1 MKKNKKCALGL
12 VALFAAVAGL
22 SACNAATASDNGAI
36 FTYTDAQGNRVSYS
50 AEDLLNDYQ
59 KTGSSLSTEFD
70 KIYEVLVR
78 HYYDTIGGTTMTNLK
93 AKATAD
99 VLADKQTAQKNASSN
114 STTYEVEWEKILT
127 NNSCKNIDD
136 LYQYHLYVEEKT
148 QFQND
153 IYLTFGTGDSNI
165 NGLEAMRDGEYTKNG
180 ATTKAFP
187 SSTDWGSENKGWL
200 LDQMPYHTRHILLK
214 FASGKANEFTQDK
227 IGESTT
233 AGEGGETTKLADV
246 VLQLAGAKIGDSGTL
261 TSVDS
266 SNRWTFGTLAK
277 QYSDDSGSAAQY
289 GDNGIMTKVMDS
301 SKDLIHE
308 YKLGIYAFDSLYNQ
322 REATS
327 AYGSANAY
335 LLQPGLKEEATKASD
350 VDETQA
356 LTDSGTPVNK
366 FFKDKGVGEI
376 PFGAAL
382 ALLDNADVI
391 KDVNGNV
398 VNEGNDA
405 FYPRNII
412 YNKYFNQHNV
422 CVITPNAIQMNA
434 TSAEAD
440 ASTQAAA
447 NAAINAITPAST
459 DLISENYKG
468 VYSTQFGNLP
478 GFKINTTNVLPSFS
492 NNVLTD
498 SDGQVVL
505 AVRGGSGTSY
515 QGIFFITIQRSAL
528 SQYGIVPNTNGSEYK
543 EAAETDVKS
552 NGVYTVDSPSINDY
566 YTVFTPGSTSG
577 KYPTYTTSGTA
588 TAMTTFV
595 NFNKQ
600 QSSDWVSRSGT
611 ITAAIKA
618 FNTSLST
625 YQFQMLYN
633 SGAITFNDASLKSE
647 LENYSTTK
655 RQSDKDDAFTTW
667 AKGWKEYAELIE
679 SQDQARSQGAATM
692 TGSLLSEVCAVGYGV
707 SDKTLLTHPELWEK
721 GGACYYATK

>member
-12 VALFAAVAGL
+12 VALFAAVMGL
-22 SACNAATASDNGAI
+22 SACNAATATDNGAI

-78 HYYDTIGGTTMTNLK
+78 HYYDTIGGTTLTNLK

-114 STTYEVEWEKILT
+114 GTTYEVEWEKILT

-136 LYQYHLYVEEKT
+136 LYEYHLYTEEKT

-153 IYLTFGTGDSNI
+153 IYLTFGTGDTNI
-165 NGLEAMRDGEYTKNG
+165 NGLEAMRDGEYTENG
-180 ATTKAFP
+180 TTLQAFP
-187 SSTDWGSENKGWL
+187 FSSDWGSKNQGWL

-214 FASGKANEFTQDK
+214 FASAKANEFAQDK

-261 TSVDS
+261 TSVDN

-277 QYSDDSGSAAQY
+277 QYSDDSTSAAEY
-289 GDNGIMTKVMDS
+289 GDNGIMTKVMS
-301 SKDLIHE
+301 SDLIHE
-308 YKLGIYAFDSLYNQ
+308 YKLGVYAFDSLYNQ

-327 AYGSANAY
+327 TYGSANAY
-335 LLQPGLKEEATKASD
+335 LLQPGLKEEATQAND
-350 VDETQA
+350 VDPTQA
-356 LTDSGTPVNK
+356 LTDSGTTVNE
-366 FFKDKGVGEI
+366 FFKDKGVGQI

-422 CVITPNAIQMNA
+422 CVVTPNAIQINA
-434 TSAEAD
+434 TSSEAD
-440 ASTQAAA
+440 ASTVTAA
-447 NAAINAITPAST
+447 NAAVNGITPASQ
-459 DLISENYKG
+459 DLISENYHG
-468 VYSTQFGNLP
+468 VYSSQFGNLP
-478 GFKINTTNVLPSFS
+478 GFQINTTNVLPSFS
-492 NNVLTD
+492 HNVLTD

-528 SQYGIVPNTNGSEYK
+528 SQYGIVADGNGYK
-543 EAAETDVKS
+543 EAAVTDVKS
-552 NGVYTVDSPSINDY
+552 NGVYTVNSPSINDY
-566 YTVFTPGSTSG
+566 YTVYTPNSTSG
-577 KYPTYTTSGTA
+577 KYPTYTASGTSA
-588 TAMTTFV
+588 AMTTFV

-600 QSSDWVSRSGT
+600 QSSDWTTRSGK
-611 ITAAIKA
+611 ITAAIKS

-679 SQDQARSQGAATM
+679 AQDQTRAQGAATM

-707 SDKTLLTHPELWEK
+707 PDKTTLTNPELWEK
-721 GGACYYATK
+721 GGACYYATR

>member
-12 VALFAAVAGL
+12 VALLAAVAGL
-22 SACNAATASDNGAI
+22 SACNAATASDNGAV
-36 FTYTDAQGNRVSYS
+36 FTYTDAQGNRISYS
-50 AEDLLNDYQ
+50 AEDLLNDYR

-78 HYYDTIGGTTMTNLK
+78 HYYDTVGGTTLANLK
-93 AKATAD
+93 AKATSD
-99 VLADKQTAQKNASSN
+99 VLGDKQKAQKNAGSN

-127 NNSCKNIDD
+127 SDSCKNIDD
-136 LYQYHLYVEEKT
+136 LYQYHLYDDEKT
-148 QFQND
+148 QFQDD
-153 IYLTFGTGDSNI
+153 IYLTFGTGDNGV
-165 NGLEAMRDGEYTKNG
+165 NGLEAMRDGEYTENG
-180 ATTKAFP
+180 KTTQAFP
-187 SSTDWGSENKGWL
+187 FSADWGSKNEGWL

-246 VLQLAGAKIGDSGTL
+246 VLQLAGAKIGDSGVL
-261 TSVDS
+261 TSVAD

-277 QYSDDSGSAAQY
+277 QYSDDSTSAAAY
-289 GDNGIMTKVMDS
+289 GDNGIVTKVMS
-301 SKDLIHE
+301 SNDLIHE

-327 AYGSANAY
+327 TYGAANAY
-335 LLQPGLKEEATKASD
+335 RLQPGLVEGAASASA
-350 VDETQA
+350 VDSTQT
-356 LTDSGTPVNK
+356 LTDSNTTVNQ
-366 FFKDKGVGEI
+366 FFKNKGVGQI

-382 ALLDNADVI
+382 ALLDNANVI

-398 VNEGNDA
+398 VNEGNEA

-434 TSAEAD
+434 TSPEKD
-440 ASTQAAA
+440 ASTLTAA
-447 NAAINAITPAST
+447 NAAANVASGQYVT
-459 DLISENYKG
+459 SENFNG
-468 VYSTQFGNLP
+468 VYSAQFGNLP

-528 SQYGIVPNTNGSEYK
+528 SQYGIISDGNKYK

-566 YTVFTPGSTSG
+566 YTVSTPNSTSG

-600 QSSDWVSRSGT
+600 QSSDWTTRSGT

-625 YQFQMLYN
+625 YQFQMLYE
-633 SGAITFNDASLKSE
+633 SGSIAFNDASLKSE

-679 SQDQARSQGAATM
+679 AQDQARSQGASTM
-692 TGSLLSEVCAVGYGV
+692 TGSLLSEVCAVGYGDPV
-707 SDKTLLTHPELWEK
+707 KLTHPELWEK